1 MTTHLGLQRILL
13 PSAQVSSLTTG
24 SITLPSARGVFVDTD
39 FQSIA
44 TVTVGSGGSATISFT
59 SIPGTYK
66 HLQLRGICQTNRSG
80 YLIDAFTVKF
90 NSDSA
95 SNYSWHTLYGGFSTT
110 PSVSV
115 DGGASTTATRF
126 YWGNSSVSANVFT
139 GVIMDILDYTN
150 TNKYKTIRTLA
161 GYDVNGTAGTDSY
174 GGTICLSSGNWRSSS
189 AITSIE
195 IASTVSSNF
204 TQYTQF
210 ALYGIK
216 GA

>member
-1 MTTHLGLQRILL
+1 MANTKFSTSSINQGLVKSRSLL
-13 PSAQVSSLTTG
+13 VGNTAYDPDN
-24 SITLPSARGVFVDTD
+24 FE
-39 FQSIA
+39 SIA
-44 TVTVGSGGSATISFT
+44 TVVVGSGGSSSVTFS
-59 SIPGTYK
+59 SIPGTYA

-80 YLIDAFTVKF
+80 YLVDAFTVKF

-95 SNYSWHTLYGGFSTT
+95 SNYSWHTLYGGFNTT
-110 PSVSV
+110 PSVTA

-139 GVIMDILDYTN
+139 GVVMDILDYTD

-174 GGTICLSSGNWRSSS
+174 GGTICLSSGNWRSGS

-204 TQYTQF
+204 TQYSKF
-210 ALYGIK
+210 ALYGIRD
-216 GA
+216 